1 MRRNVLLIATLL
13 AAAAFLGWLAWV
25 TPSESPAAHTAA
37 SPPAPQPAALVA
49 SGFAAAPAATAAQS
63 PPAAQATVPVVGT
76 AAAVVSAEVQ
86 EAVEQRQDAKI
97 TRGMSSNPQG
107 GIRIDAT
114 PPGSVAEQMQLLP
127 GDVLVAVNGAAI
139 SSPEQFA
146 RIYRSPGVQG
156 EFVVIRDGREIH
168 RR

>member
-1 MRRNVLLIATLL
+1 VTPVVRRNVLLIATLL

-37 SPPAPQPAALVA
+37 SPPAPQPAAVVA
-49 SGFAAAPAATAAQS
+49 SGFAAAPAAATAAQS
-63 PPAAQATVPVVGT
+63 TVPVVGT
-76 AAAVVSAEVQ
+76 AAAVGSAEVQ